1 MRNKLKIYFTDF
13 WPNFNLSDN
22 FFTQLL
28 NKEYEIEITE
38 NNPDVLFYS
47 VFGIRH
53 QYFNCKRIFF
63 TGENIR
69 PNFKNTDFSI
79 TFDYEKHEGRNM
91 RLPLYALFDDVS
103 KLIKP
108 KNADEIIRKKT
119 KFCNFI
125 YSNPNCETRNKF
137 FKQLSKYRKVDS
149 AGRLYNNVGRPIKDK
164 LQFMS
169 DYKFTIAFENESST
183 GYTTEKIFEPM
194 LVNSIPIYWGNT
206 HVDKDFNTKSFVN
219 YHDFN
224 SMDDVI
230 DRIIEIDQSE
240 ELYREYLS
248 QPWFEDNK
256 INEFV
261 DNDKITAKLVS
272 MIEADIKPI
281 STNSKIFSKSSLTR
295 NFSKTKLEIT
305 YRIKKL
311 IKKIRIFRPY
321 KLKIKINKLLGN

>member
-1 MRNKLKIYFTDF
+1 MSKIYFTDF
-13 WPNFNLSDN
+13 WPNFNNSDN

-28 NKEYEIEITE
+28 IKEYDIEITD

-63 TGENIR
+63 TGENIKPDLR
-69 PNFKNTDFSI
+69 NTDFSI
-79 TFDYEKHEGRNM
+79 TFDFDDHEGRNI

-108 KNADEIIRKKT
+108 KNTDEIISQKT

-137 FKQLSKYRKVDS
+137 FRELSKYKKVDS
-149 AGRLYNNVGRPIKDK
+149 AGRLYNNVGRPIEDK

-169 DYKFTIAFENESST
+169 EYKFSIAFENESAT

-194 LVNSIPIYWGNT
+194 LVNSIPIYWGNPIIA
-206 HVDKDFNTKSFVN
+206 KDFNPKSFIS

-224 SMDDVI
+224 SMEE
-230 DRIIEIDQSE
+230 IIEQIIKADQSE

-248 QPWFEDNK
+248 EPWFEDNK
-256 INEFV
+256 INAFV
-261 DNDKITAKLVS
+261 DNDKIRLKLAN
-272 MIEADIKPI
+272 MIESPITPI
-281 STNSKIFSKSSLTR
+281 STSSKIFSSSPLTR
-295 NFSKTKLEIT
+295 NVTRSKLEIT
-305 YRIKKL
+305 YRIKQL